1 MGMAMEKDKDVE
13 FDDSLGEKATQKPT
27 INENLVGL
35 LVSMESTLT
44 KLHWERQEQK
54 RKEKLKPKVA
64 WQVVAGGCLLAGS
77 ILAVLFAMDGVRKEM
92 ESLRKIPM
100 VASIDTGETK
110 LDFKKMQDAIA
121 FAAGNGALQVNQH
134 TDSKV
139 DEILQK
145 LSILDALVH
154 RVSRNTSPKAKK
166 KPKKHH
172 YQSILR

>member
-1 MGMAMEKDKDVE
+1 MEND
-13 FDDSLGEKATQKPT
+13 LGLIGGESAKAAQKPP
-27 INENLVGL
+27 IDEKLVGL

-44 KLHWERQEQK
+44 KLNWERQEQK
-54 RKEKLKPKVA
+54 RKEKLKPKVG
-64 WQVVAGGCLLAGS
+64 WQVVAGGGVLAVS
-77 ILAVLFAMDGVRKEM
+77 LLAVLFAMDGVRKEV
-92 ESLRKIPM
+92 EGLRKLPVM
-100 VASIDTGETK
+100 ASIDTGETK

-145 LSILDALVH
+145 LASLDALVH
-154 RVSRNTSPKAKK
+154 RVSRNTAPKAKK

-172 YQSILR
+172 RQSILR

>member
-1 MGMAMEKDKDVE
+1 MGMITENDLDFNDCILGKSSPKTPIDEK
-13 FDDSLGEKATQKPT
+13 L
-27 INENLVGL
+27 IGL

-44 KLHWERQEQK
+44 KLSWERQEQK
-54 RKEKLKPKVA
+54 RKEKLRPKVS
-64 WQVVAGGCLLAGS
+64 WHVVAVGCLLAGS
-77 ILAVLFAMDGVRKEM
+77 ILAVLFAMDGVRKEV
-92 ESLRKIPM
+92 EDLRKLPVM
-100 VASIDTGETK
+100 ASIDTGETK

-139 DEILQK
+139 EEILQK
-145 LSILDALVH
+145 LAMLDYLVH
-154 RVSRNTSPKAKK
+154 KVSRNTSPKSKK

>member
-1 MGMAMEKDKDVE
+1 MGMAMENE
-13 FDDSLGEKATQKPT
+13 SEKTVQKPP
-27 INENLVGL
+27 IDEKLVGL

-44 KLHWERQEQK
+44 KLNWERQEQK
-54 RKEKLKPKVA
+54 RKEKLKPKVS

-77 ILAVLFAMDGVRKEM
+77 ILAVLFAMDGVRKEV
-92 ESLRKIPM
+92 EGLRKLPVM
-100 VASIDTGETK
+100 ASIDTGETR

-139 DEILQK
+139 EEILKK
-145 LSILDALVH
+145 LESLDVLVH

-166 KPKKHH
+166 KSKKHH
-172 YQSILR
+172 YQSMLR